1 MTSAS
6 VNAQPRW
13 VYKLGGGTLADAA
26 VIRHSLASV
35 PQRAGTVLVVSA
47 PAGVTDQLCAVNQ
60 ARAQGQGREARARM
74 HQVVRHFQQLANALL
89 PANQAQVLVAEWESW
104 VRQNLDSASPA
115 RMLARGEL
123 WNAQLLAHYLNQHG
137 RPARAVD
144 ARRFVLAEADA
155 AEAEVVNLAGCLPCA
170 RELAVITGFIARDA
184 QGADHT
190 LGRDGSDYTAAL
202 VAEALVNEGLVSR
215 DGDACWQLS
224 LHFLTDTPG
233 IRSADPRRLNGPG
246 LRIPCIGHREA
257 RTLVHWGG
265 GVLHSRT
272 IKPLARA
279 QIRAWVGQPAA
290 QTDARAA
297 GTWLVPG
304 NHWPAGGLGIF
315 VTGTRR
321 KGERETQ
328 ATLDAARLVLPA
340 PLESELNP
348 LQQAENQRSQAALV
362 QACQEFW
369 PTAESYGA
377 GVEIALPAAG
387 AAADDT
393 ALNTLLN
400 QVHRR
405 CYETVSPL
413 RLVLLGPGLVGREFL
428 RQLQQVDLLWR
439 LRYGLAVEVVQVVNS
454 RGTQRLAD
462 PDQHPVFDP
471 ENSHLQHGDGAPLV
485 VVDATASAALAQRHR
500 HWLAQGAAVL
510 TANKF
515 ALAGELDSAQQLLRH
530 PLYAASTT
538 VGAGLPFI
546 QLLQQWQGGRIE
558 SFEAILSGSVN
569 ALISLL
575 EQGLSY
581 PLALRRVQQQ
591 GLLEPDP
598 SADLEG
604 WDSARKLLI
613 LARAL
618 GLPAEANQ
626 IRHQALL
633 NPRDPEPLLQLLAQA
648 KAQQQRLR
656 YVARWQEGQLSLAPQ
671 LIPYASPLAIDGC
684 ENILCA
690 VTDSGQQHTLRGPGA
705 GPEVTARGLLEDLLK
720 LAQALQRSPA
730 ASRAA

>member
-1 MTSAS
+1 MKS
-6 VNAQPRW
+6 VSISAQPRW
-13 VYKLGGGTLADAA
+13 VYKLGGGTLADAVA
-26 VIRHSLASV
+26 IRQTLASV

-47 PAGVTDQLCAVNQ
+47 PAGVTDLLCAVNR
-60 ARAQGQGREARARM
+60 ASAQGQGREARACM
-74 HQVVRHFQQLANALL
+74 HQVVLHFQQLAKALL
-89 PANQAQVLVAEWESW
+89 PANQAQVLVAQWESW
-104 VRQNLDSASPA
+104 VRQSLDSASPA
-115 RMLARGEL
+115 RLLARGEL

-144 ARRFVLAEADA
+144 ARRFVLAEAEG
-155 AEAEVVNLAGCLPCA
+155 AEAEVVNLAQCLPCA

-215 DGDACWQLS
+215 DRDGSWQLS

-233 IRSADPRRLNGPG
+233 IRSADPRRLNSPG
-246 LRIPCIGHREA
+246 LRIPCVGHREA

-265 GVLHSRT
+265 GVLHPRT
-272 IKPLARA
+272 IKPLARS
-279 QIRAWVGQPAA
+279 QIRAWVGQPGG
-290 QTDARAA
+290 QVDATGA

-321 KGERETQ
+321 KGER
-328 ATLDAARLVLPA
+328 ATHTALDAPRLVLPA
-340 PLESELNP
+340 PLEGELNT
-348 LQQAENQRSQAALV
+348 LQQAENQRSQSALV
-362 QACQEFW
+362 QACREFW
-369 PTAESYGA
+369 PAAESYGA
-377 GVEIALPAAG
+377 GVEIAPSATSAE
-387 AAADDT
+387 ADDT
-393 ALNTLLN
+393 ALNALLK

-405 CYETVSPL
+405 CYEAVHPL
-413 RLVLLGPGLVGREFL
+413 RLVLLGPGAVGREFL

-439 LRYGLAVEVVQVVNS
+439 LRYGLALEVVQVVNS
-454 RGTQRLAD
+454 RGTLRLAD
-462 PDQHPVFDP
+462 PDQHPLYDP
-471 ENSHLQHGDGAPLV
+471 DQGHFHQSDGLPLV
-485 VVDATASAALAQRHR
+485 VVDTTANAALAQRHR

-530 PLYAASTT
+530 PLYGASTT

-618 GLPAEANQ
+618 GLSAEANQ
-626 IRHQALL
+626 IQHQPLM

-648 KAQQQRLR
+648 KACQQRLR

-671 LIPYASPLAIDGC
+671 LISDASPLAIEGC

-690 VTDSGQQHTLRGPGA
+690 VTDSGQQHTVRGPGA

-720 LAQALQRSPA
+720 LAQALRLSPA